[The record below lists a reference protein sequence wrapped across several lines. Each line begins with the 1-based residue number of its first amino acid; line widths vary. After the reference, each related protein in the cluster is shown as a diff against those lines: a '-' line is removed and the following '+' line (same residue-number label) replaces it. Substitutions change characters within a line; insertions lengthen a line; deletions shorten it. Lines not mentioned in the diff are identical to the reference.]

1 MLQSFRVRPTTARR
15 WRGVWFILPAGAFFL
30 IFNFYPM
37 AQAAYL
43 SLTDFNLVAP
53 PKFVGFDNYLAL
65 GTDERFLTAFRNT
78 IVFMLGTTVPLWV
91 LSLAVAIGLRRER
104 RLQGLL
110 QTLYFIPV
118 VLSGVSVA
126 VAWKVLYNP
135 FGLINSLLGPFTDEP
150 IRWLT
155 SATWAPIALILL
167 TIWQELGFYIV
178 IFMTALQQVP
188 RDFYDAARIDGASE
202 GGLLRHITLP
212 LIKPA
217 MLLVMVLS
225 LIHGFQTFT
234 YQFILTRGGPS
245 DATNVLSLYIYQ
257 SAFSYL
263 RMGAA
268 AAMSLVMVAI
278 IVVLTW
284 SQMRIVRAEEVSYD

>member
-1 MLQSFRVRPTTARR
+1 M
-15 WRGVWFILPAGAFFL
+15 WFIVPACAFFVV
-30 IFNFYPM
+30 FNFYPM

-43 SLTDFNLVAP
+43 SLTDFNLISP
-53 PKFVGFDNYLAL
+53 PRFIGIGNYLAL
-65 GTDERFLTAFRNT
+65 LSDERFLTAFRNT

-167 TIWQELGFYIV
+167 TLWQELGFYII
-178 IFMTALQQVP
+178 IFMTALQQIP
-188 RDFYDAARIDGASE
+188 KDFYDAARIDGASE
-202 GGLLRHITLP
+202 GRLLRYITLP

-245 DATNVLSLYIYQ
+245 DATNVLSLYIYS

-268 AAMSLVMVAI
+268 AAMSLVMVTI

-284 SQMRIVRAEEVSYD
+284 SQMRIVRAEHVSYD

>member
-1 MLQSFRVRPTTARR
+1 MRSFRIRQARRR
-15 WRGVWFILPAGAFFL
+15 WRGVWFVVPACAFFL
-30 IFNFYPM
+30 LFNFWPM

-43 SLTDFNLVAP
+43 SLTDFNLVSPAR
-53 PKFVGFDNYLAL
+53 FVGIDNYVGLAS
-65 GTDERFLTAFRNT
+65 DERFLTAFRNT

-91 LSLAVAIGLRRER
+91 LSLGVAIGLRRER

-110 QTLYFIPV
+110 QTIYFVPV

-135 FGLINSLLGPFTDEP
+135 FGLVNSLLGPFTDEP

-167 TIWQELGFYIV
+167 TIWQELGFYII
-178 IFMTALQQVP
+178 IFMAALQQIP
-188 RDFYDAARIDGASE
+188 KDFYDAARIDGASE
-202 GGLLRHITLP
+202 GGLIRHITLP

-245 DATNVLSLYIYQ
+245 DATNVLSLYIYS

-268 AAMSLVMVAI
+268 AAMSLVMVVI

-284 SQMRIVRAEEVSYD
+284 SQMRVVRAEEVSYE